1 VISRSNGREWL
12 RLFFSFSLPTCF
24 PGAPSITQFFGAF
37 IGSPRL
43 RQDSLETEGGYTY
56 QRSAPKIALGGF
68 PTGAIK
74 LVSQF
79 GHNAIEP
86 VPDHFAYEMHF
97 VARDLNA
104 LCSSP
109 GPAPTG
115 FHIIELAVNRIA

>member
-1 VISRSNGREWL
+1 VISGSNGAEWL
-12 RLFFSFSLPTCF
+12 RLLFSFWLPTCSL
-24 PGAPSITQFFGAF
+24 GAPSVTQFFGAF

-43 RQDSLETEGGYTY
+43 RQDSFETEGRYTY

-86 VPDHFAYEMHF
+86 VSDHFAYEMHF
-97 VARDLNA
+97 AARDLNA